1 MLAGGVMV
9 SVNHVITAVNYPYL
23 PRFADFISA
32 RWKGAVAISFAF
44 VTPQYRALENLA
56 LVPRISEVIP
66 YLRRALGLLVER
78 ESPFIVG
85 SRQGIPPCFLGEFTA
100 WSDFVDM
107 APQAHA
113 DDAPQKVRGPRC
125 DQCRFSPQ
133 CVGLWRPY
141 AARFGFDELV
151 PVPGERLTAEEA
163 TQIESYRAPKNFA
176 EVHPAL
182 RLPLQEDPPLPAE
195 PPLPRSP
202 RRLPLVAP
210 SRALRVV
217 LLGSGSHAQRLAR
230 ALAQVPGMSLVGV
243 ASPHLLERDP
253 GVFSGVAREAD
264 AGALLDAVK
273 PDAAVIAS
281 ATLAH
286 HDLAGLCAARGI
298 PCLVEKPLAFTAA
311 QAEAMVAMGERGV
324 VMPAHAM
331 VFSPGV
337 RALKDAL
344 GGFGRVLRARVTKRF
359 VSGGVEAPSTWSRD
373 ALYQAIYHAVYLLGV
388 VTGTCAPEV
397 LRVDA
402 RGASRPETV
411 RATLRA
417 PGGWRPRSLL
427 DFTGT
432 SAFDELAAFGEHG
445 KRLAWVRE
453 EGSESLVHD
462 TPSGDRTT
470 SIERG
475 SDAEGM
481 LAAFRDAVL
490 EGRSSPLPTTDGR
503 DAMRTA
509 SAVVEGLAG
518 HLARP
523 NAPKHVASPA
533 MRPRG

>member
-1 MLAGGVMV
+1 M
-9 SVNHVITAVNYPYL
+9 S
-23 PRFADFISA
+23 
-32 RWKGAVAISFAF
+32 
-44 VTPQYRALENLA
+44 
-56 LVPRISEVIP
+56 
-66 YLRRALGLLVER
+66 
-78 ESPFIVG
+78 
-85 SRQGIPPCFLGEFTA
+85 
-100 WSDFVDM
+100 
-107 APQAHA
+107 PQAHA
-113 DDAPQKVRGPRC
+113 DDAPQKVRGPGC
-125 DQCRFSPQ
+125 DACRFSPQ

-151 PVPGERLTAEEA
+151 PVPGARLTAEEA
-163 TQIESYRAPKNFA
+163 REIASHRAPTRFDEA
-176 EVHPAL
+176 HPAL
-182 RLPLQEDPPLPAE
+182 RGEPREDPPLPAE

-210 SRALRVV
+210 SRTLRVV
-217 LLGSGSHAQRLAR
+217 LLGSGAHAQRLAR
-230 ALAQVPGMSLVGV
+230 AMAQVPGMTLAGV

-253 GVFSGVAREAD
+253 GAFAGVARESD
-264 AGALLDAVK
+264 AGALLDAVR
-273 PDAAVIAS
+273 PDAAVVAS

-286 HDLAGLCAARGI
+286 HDLAALCVERGI

-311 QAEAMVAMGERGV
+311 QAEAMVAMGDRGV

-337 RALKDAL
+337 RAMKDAL

-373 ALYQAIYHAVYLLGV
+373 ALYQVLYHAVYLLGV

-417 PGGWRPRSLL
+417 PGGVEVEVLL

-445 KRLAWVRE
+445 RRLAWVRE

-462 TPSGDRTT
+462 TPSGDRAT
-470 SIERG
+470 SVERG

-490 EGRSSPLPTTDGR
+490 AGSASPIPTADGR

-509 SAVVEGLAG
+509 AAVLEGLAG